1 MKHKNLDKSQE
12 VKLMSDSTPKRMDRN
27 KNSKGKKKGGSL
39 WKKIIAIIAIL
50 GALMAIAVGIY
61 LFTILDTLDDLDPDS
76 IVNYNQTSLVYDSQ
90 DNLVS
95 SIHGIENRIYVPLSQ
110 IPKHVQDA
118 FIAVEDVR
126 FRTHPGFDIRRMFGS
141 LLQNIK
147 AQGIVAGASTITQQL
162 VRNTVLTQEQKID
175 RKVKEIILAWQL
187 EQKYSKDQI
196 LEMYLNVIYFA
207 EGAYGIEAA
216 SKTYFGKT
224 VSELTLAEGGLLVG
238 VINNPHRNSPFIN
251 EKRSL
256 EKKDQTIDI
265 MVSNGYLTA
274 QEGEKAKNEEI
285 KFAENVKPAYIHGYF
300 MDMVLEEAASLL
312 NVGLDELYTGGYRI
326 YTTMDK
332 ELQEYVEQLYAQE
345 DLFPKSPVSGE
356 TSESALVVMD
366 TDTGELVAV
375 MGGRS
380 YPEGQR
386 YVLNRANARRLPGSV
401 IKPIVAYIPAV
412 ELFDYNPVTFIDD
425 SPITI
430 GNYTPRNAGGGFNG
444 IVTMREALSRSL
456 NIPAVKTLQE
466 IGISTGISL
475 AEKMG
480 VPFTEGDHH
489 YPALA
494 LGGMEQGTTP
504 IEIARA
510 FASLGDRGSYKEE
523 TTIRRI
529 DDSHGKTVYQSRISK
544 EQIFSEET
552 AFVIN
557 DILQTA
563 ADTGTAYRLKGLKL
577 AAKTGTVQ
585 LPKNLPEY
593 AKIKGNNDAWVVA
606 YNPEYTAVVW
616 MGFDKRSTEN
626 HLPSDASGGKYT
638 TLIAKELFEHIYE
651 GKELPDFQKPVGIS
665 EVKLDKKALEE
676 QKRVVLASALTPDE
690 YVATEYF
697 KRGAEPT
704 EQSDYWVVPS
714 APYNFSVT
722 LNENENPVVSFVPR
736 ESFAVY
742 NIIRTTGESE
752 QASFVNQIKT
762 GALDPVHWTDTQVSP
777 GETYGYYVI
786 PVHPE
791 MKLGGEAVQG
801 PQTEVIYIDIP
812 AKPLPGEDIWDNIW
826 DWLNPRNSQDDDD
839 DNDNDNR
846 NNDDINEESPE
857 GPKGDPQDDAD
868 EETAPPAA

>member
-1 MKHKNLDKSQE
+1 
-12 VKLMSDSTPKRMDRN
+12 MSDSTPKRMDKNN
-27 KNSKGKKKGGSL
+27 KSKKAKGKKKGGSI
-39 WKKIIAIIAIL
+39 WKKIIAAIAIL
-50 GALMAIAVGIY
+50 GALMVIAVGVY
-61 LFTILDTLDDLDPDS
+61 MFTILESLEELDPDS
-76 IVNYNQTSLVYDSQ
+76 IVNYNQTSLVYDNQ
-90 DNLVS
+90 DNLIS

-126 FRTHPGFDIRRMFGS
+126 FRTHPGFDIRRIFGS

-147 AQGIVAGASTITQQL
+147 AKDIVAGASTITQQL
-162 VRNTVLTQEQKID
+162 ARNIYFTQEQKVD
-175 RKVKEIILAWQL
+175 RKVKEIIIAWQL

-224 VSELTLAEGGLLVG
+224 VSELTVAEGALLVG

-265 MVSNGYLTA
+265 MVSNGFLSA
-274 QEGEKAKNEEI
+274 QEGEEAKNEKI
-285 KFAENVKPAYIHGYF
+285 TFAENIKPAYIHGYF

-312 NVGLDELYTGGYRI
+312 NVGLDDLYTGGYRI

-386 YVLNRANARRLPGSV
+386 SVLNRIEARRLPGSV
-401 IKPIVAYIPAV
+401 FKPLVAYTPAV
-412 ELFDYNPVTFIDD
+412 EMFDYTPVTFIDD
-425 SPITI
+425 SPLTI
-430 GNYTPRNAGGGFNG
+430 NNVNFRNADGVFHG
-444 IVTMREALSRSL
+444 IVTMREALSRSF

-466 IGISTGISL
+466 IGISTGISF
-475 AEKMG
+475 AEKLG
-480 VPFTEGDHH
+480 IPFTDDDR
-489 YPALA
+489 YRADLV

-504 IEIARA
+504 LEIARA

-529 DDSHGKTVYQSRISK
+529 DDSHGKTVYQNRISK
-544 EQIFSEET
+544 EQVFSEET
-552 AFVIN
+552 AFIIN

-563 ADTGTAYRLKGLKL
+563 GDTGTAKKLSGLKL

-585 LPKNLPEY
+585 LPDLPEY
-593 AKIKGNNDAWVVA
+593 AKIKGTNDNWVVA

-626 HLPSDASGGKYT
+626 YLPPGASGASYT
-638 TLIAKELFEHIYE
+638 TTIAKELFEHIYE
-651 GKELPDFQKPVGIS
+651 GKELPDFQKPVGVS
-665 EVKLDKKALEE
+665 EVKLDKKALDE
-676 QKRVVLASALTPDE
+676 QKRVLLASALTPDE
-690 YVATEYF
+690 YVIKEYF
-697 KRGAEPT
+697 KRGSEPT

-714 APYNFSVT
+714 APYNFSVI

-742 NIIRTTGESE
+742 NIIRTTSE
-752 QASFVNQIKT
+752 GGQASLVNQIKT
-762 GALDPVHWTDTQVSP
+762 GALDPVQWTDTRVSP

-801 PQTEVIYIDIP
+801 PQTEVIYIEIP
-812 AKPLPGEDIWDNIW
+812 AKPLPGQDIWDNIW
-826 DWLNPRNSQDDDD
+826 DWLNPRNRQDD
-839 DNDNDNR
+839 DNDNDDINNDNNAG
-846 NNDDINEESPE
+846 NNDDVNTESPE
-857 GPKGDPQDDAD
+857 DPEGGPQEDSS

>member
-1 MKHKNLDKSQE
+1 
-12 VKLMSDSTPKRMDRN
+12 MSDSTPKRMDKN
-27 KNSKGKKKGGSL
+27 NKHKNSKEKRKGSSI
-39 WKKIIAIIAIL
+39 WKKIIATIAIL
-50 GALMAIAVGIY
+50 GALMVIAVGIY
-61 LFTILDTLDDLDPDS
+61 LFTILETLDELDPDS

-224 VSELTLAEGGLLVG
+224 VSELTVAEGGLLVG

-265 MVSNGYLTA
+265 MVENGYLSA
-274 QEGEKAKNEEI
+274 NEGEEAKKEKI
-285 KFAENVKPAYIHGYF
+285 AFAENVKPAYIHGYF

-345 DLFPKSPVSGE
+345 DLFPKSLESGE

-386 YVLNRANARRLPGSV
+386 YVLNRAEARRLPGSV
-401 IKPIVAYIPAV
+401 MKPLVAYIPAV
-412 ELFDYNPVTFIDD
+412 ELFDYTPVTFIDD
-425 SPITI
+425 SPLTVNGIPI
-430 GNYTPRNAGGGFNG
+430 RNANGEFQG
-444 IVTMREALSRSL
+444 IVTMRTALSKSY

-466 IGISTGISL
+466 IGISTGISF
-475 AEKMG
+475 AEKLG
-480 VPFTEGDHH
+480 IPFTEGDHA
-489 YPALA
+489 PMLA

-504 IEIARA
+504 LEIARA
-510 FASLGDRGSYKEE
+510 FASLGDRGSYKDE

-529 DDSHGKTVYQSRISK
+529 DDSHGKTIYQSRISK
-544 EQIFSEET
+544 EQVFSEET
-552 AFVIN
+552 AFIIN

-563 ADTGTAYRLKGLKL
+563 ADTGTASKLKGLKL

-585 LPKNLPEY
+585 LPDLPEY
-593 AKIKGNNDAWVVA
+593 AGIKGSNDNWVVA

-626 HLPSDASGGKYT
+626 YLPSGASGGSYT
-638 TLIAKELFEHIYE
+638 TTIAKELYEHIYE

-665 EVKLDKKALEE
+665 EVKLDRKALEE

-690 YVATEYF
+690 YVVTEYF

-742 NIIRTTGESE
+742 NIIRTTREGG
-752 QASFVNQIKT
+752 QASLVNQIKT
-762 GALDPVHWTDTQVSP
+762 GALDPVQWTDTQVSP

-826 DWLNPRNSQDDDD
+826 DWLNPSNKQDD
-839 DNDNDNR
+839 DNDNGDNNTG
-846 NNDDINEESPE
+846 NNDNVGEETPE
-857 GPKGDPQDDAD
+857 GPEGDPQDDSTED
-868 EETAPPAA
+868 TAPPAA